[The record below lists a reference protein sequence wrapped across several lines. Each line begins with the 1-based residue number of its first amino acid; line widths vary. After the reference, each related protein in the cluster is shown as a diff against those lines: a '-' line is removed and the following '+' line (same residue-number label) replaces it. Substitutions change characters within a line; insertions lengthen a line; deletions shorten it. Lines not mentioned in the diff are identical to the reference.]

1 MWQLWLSCVIGNAR
15 YSKERGRD
23 KLLVNQVLQKM
34 ITDMNRIIKEDCSV
48 WSVEGKCLAT
58 TTQEVD
64 GVAEDVN
71 SLLQVSEDT
80 SVQVTDQTAC
90 FVIRYE
96 GEPMYIFAI
105 HSLIDNITIMGE
117 LCVNQFENVM
127 HLYEKNVDSNRF
139 FQQLILDNL
148 LLVDVQRQAKKM
160 KIDVNAR
167 RMVFVIE
174 QKKKNDSLL
183 LETMKGIYATG
194 TKDVVTSVDEEH
206 IILVK
211 TLSKTDT
218 YEDINKMAKTLVDTL
233 SMEAMEKVRVAY
245 GSITEELKEVS
256 KCYKEASMALDV
268 GRIFYAHKDVLAY
281 NELGIG
287 RLIHQLPYSLCE
299 MFLQEVFRGNAL
311 EQFDKETLATVNAF
325 FENDLNISE
334 TARKM
339 YLHRNTLGYRL
350 DKIQKTTGLDVKKFE
365 DALTFK
371 IALMVSD
378 HMNFIKSQE

>member
-1 MWQLWLSCVIGNAR
+1 M
-15 YSKERGRD
+15 
-23 KLLVNQVLQKM
+23 LVSQVLQKM
-34 ITDMNRIIKEDCSV
+34 VTDINRIIKEDCSV

-58 TTQEVD
+58 T
-64 GVAEDVN
+64 AEDVGDIVTDVK
-71 SLLQVSEDT
+71 SLLEEAEDR
-80 SVQVTDQTAC
+80 SVQVSDRTAC

-96 GEPMYIFAI
+96 GDAIYIFAI
-105 HSLIDNITIMGE
+105 HKVIDNIAIMGK
-117 LCVNQFENVM
+117 LCVNQFENMM
-127 HLYEKNVDSNRF
+127 HLYERKVDRNRF

-148 LLVDVQRQAKKM
+148 LLVDVHSQAKKM
-160 KIDVNAR
+160 NVDVNAR
-167 RMVFVIE
+167 RVVFVVE
-174 QKKKNDSLL
+174 QKKKGDSLL
-183 LETMKGIYATG
+183 LETMKGIYDTG
-194 TKDVVTSVDEEH
+194 TKDVVTSVDEAH

-211 TLSKTDT
+211 TLAKADT
-218 YEDINKMAKTLVDTL
+218 YEDVNKIAKTLVDTL
-233 SMEAMEKVRVAY
+233 SMEAMVQVRVAY
-245 GSITEELKEVS
+245 GSIIEEIKDVS

-268 GRIFYAHKDVLAY
+268 GRIFYVHKEVLAY

-299 MFLQEVFRGNAL
+299 MFLQEVFRGNAMD
-311 EQFDKETLATVNAF
+311 QFDKETLATVNAF

-378 HMNFIKSQE
+378 HMKFVQSQE

>member
-1 MWQLWLSCVIGNAR
+1 M
-15 YSKERGRD
+15 
-23 KLLVNQVLQKM
+23 LVSQVLQKM
-34 ITDMNRIIKEDCSV
+34 VTDINRIIKEDCSV

-58 TTQEVD
+58 T
-64 GVAEDVN
+64 AEDVGDIVTDVK
-71 SLLQVSEDT
+71 SLLEEAEDR
-80 SVQVTDQTAC
+80 SVQVSDKTAC

-96 GEPMYIFAI
+96 GDAIYIFAI
-105 HSLIDNITIMGE
+105 HKVIDNIAIMGK
-117 LCVNQFENVM
+117 LCVNQFENMM
-127 HLYEKNVDSNRF
+127 HLYERKVDRNRF

-148 LLVDVQRQAKKM
+148 LLVDVHSQAKKM
-160 KIDVNAR
+160 NVDVNAR
-167 RMVFVIE
+167 RVVFVVE
-174 QKKKNDSLL
+174 QKKKGDSLL
-183 LETMKGIYATG
+183 LETMKGIYDTG
-194 TKDVVTSVDEEH
+194 TKDVVTSVDEAH

-211 TLSKTDT
+211 TLAKADT
-218 YEDINKMAKTLVDTL
+218 YEDVNKIAKTLVDTL
-233 SMEAMEKVRVAY
+233 SMEAMVQVRVAY
-245 GSITEELKEVS
+245 GSIIEELKDVS

-268 GRIFYAHKDVLAY
+268 GRIFYAHKEVLAY

-299 MFLQEVFRGNAL
+299 MFLQEVFRGNAMD
-311 EQFDKETLATVNAF
+311 QFDKETLATVNAF

-378 HMNFIKSQE
+378 HMKFVQSQE